1 MNSKQISQVSQSTL
15 NLWQTCPRKFQHQV
29 LDNLHLPS
37 GSNTQMEQGSRF
49 HLLMQQRELGLDISG
64 LAASDIQLQNWIG
77 TYETNPPLMILG
89 GGTHPEGNR
98 YPEHTLTYKLQPYN
112 YILTAIYDLL
122 ILGTDQA
129 QILDWKT
136 HNQPLAAAVLQSH
149 WQTRLYLYLLAA
161 TTNYLPEQLT
171 FSYWFANTGTTVAI
185 AYNKKDHDQTEQEL
199 SQILSSMAESEQA
212 NFFPQL
218 PQGSLTCNHC
228 EFKYRCER
236 SQIVNLGAVSRFP
249 EVPI

>member
-1 MNSKQISQVSQSTL
+1 MNSTTNQISQVSQSTL

-29 LDNLHLPS
+29 LDSLHLPS
-37 GSNTQMEQGSRF
+37 GSNAKMELGSRF
-49 HLLMQQRELGLDISG
+49 HLLMQQREMGLDITD
-64 LAASDIQLQNWIG
+64 LAASDPQLQTWIG
-77 TYETNPPLMILG
+77 TYNQNPPLMILG
-89 GGTHPEGNR
+89 NR
-98 YPEHTLTYKLQPYN
+98 YPEHTRTYKLQPYN
-112 YILTAIYDLL
+112 FILAAIYDLL
-122 ILGTDQA
+122 ILGKDQA

-136 HNQPLAAAVLQSH
+136 HSKPLSLAILQSH
-149 WQTRLYLYLLAA
+149 WQTRLYLYILAA

-185 AYNKKDHDQTEQEL
+185 AYNSQDHDQTAQEL

-212 NFFPQL
+212 NYFPQL
-218 PQGSLTCNHC
+218 PQGNEKCNHC

-236 SQIVNLGAVSRFP
+236 SPQSLLNLGAISSFP